1 MVEILNRQTKYRV
14 NRRALG
20 RLLETLV
27 RRYRLK
33 SPEIGLALVG
43 DQAIRRLNRRYLHED
58 KVTDVLSFPID
69 RKAAD
74 GKYYLGDI
82 IIAPGR
88 AGRQAR
94 EKGHSLERELRALVI
109 HGFLHL
115 IGFDHFEGI
124 EEEEARLRTL
134 YGTK

>member
-1 MVEILNRQTKYRV
+1 MVEILNSQTKYRI
-14 NRRALG
+14 NKRALG
-20 RLLETLV
+20 RLVEALV

-43 DQAIRRLNRRYLHED
+43 DQAIRRLNRRFLQED
-58 KVTDVLSFPID
+58 KVTDVLSFPIG

-88 AGRQAR
+88 ARRQAR
-94 EKGHSLERELRALVI
+94 EKGHSLERELRALVV

-115 IGFDHFEGI
+115 LGFDHFEGI
-124 EEEEARLRTL
+124 EEEEARLQKL
-134 YGTK
+134 YGAR